1 VSGDGPL
8 AGVRVLE
15 LATMIAAPTTGALLS
30 DYGATVIKVER
41 PGPGDL
47 ARKFGALDAAG
58 LSWYWRSLSRGKKL
72 VALDLHDPEI
82 QALMRRWI
90 GSFDVLIEN
99 FRPGT
104 LERFDLA
111 PEQLLELNPRLVVL
125 RVTAFGQDG
134 PYRERAGFGTLAEA
148 MTGIASVTGY
158 EDTPP
163 LLPAYPLAD
172 VTTGYLGAA
181 AVNAALV
188 RAARTGR
195 GEIIDCAIYEAAIK
209 LVEHQIMEFDRAGT
223 VHRRLGNRMEDIA
236 PRGAYRCSGG
246 EWIAISGSAQP
257 IAERILRVV
266 GGEALASDPRYA
278 TNALR
283 VEHAEE
289 LDRTLSAWC
298 AVRTREAALEELT
311 AAGGAAGPLETIDSV
326 LNNPQVVARDTF
338 VSVFEPG
345 GAALR
350 MTGVLP
356 RFERAEISEPVPGE
370 LAVGARTRE
379 VLSGELQL
387 TAADLASLEARAAI
401 ECSGTK
407 ESSS

>member
-1 VSGDGPL
+1 MSDTPL
-8 AGVRVLE
+8 EGIRVLE
-15 LATMIAAPTTGALLS
+15 FATMIAAPTTGALLA

-47 ARKFGALDAAG
+47 ARKFGALDAEG
-58 LSWYWRSLSRGKKL
+58 VSWYWRSLARGKKL
-72 VALDLHDPEI
+72 IALDLHDPEI

-90 GSFDVLIEN
+90 GTFDVLIEN

-111 PEQLLELNPRLVVL
+111 PEKLLELNPRLVVL

-163 LLPAYPLAD
+163 LLPSYPLAD

-188 RAARTGR
+188 RAARTAR

-223 VHRRLGNRMEDIA
+223 VHKRMGNRMEDIA
-236 PRGAYRCSGG
+236 PRGAYRCAGG

-266 GGEALASDPRYA
+266 GGEALANDRA
-278 TNALR
+278 TPATR
-283 VEHAEE
+283 
-289 LDRTLSAWC
+289 C
-298 AVRTREAALEELT
+298 ASSMPTN
-311 AAGGAAGPLETIDSV
+311 S
-326 LNNPQVVARDTF
+326 
-338 VSVFEPG
+338 
-345 GAALR
+345 
-350 MTGVLP
+350 TGRSRP
-356 RFERAEISEPVPGE
+356 
-370 LAVGARTRE
+370 GAR
-379 VLSGELQL
+379 
-387 TAADLASLEARAAI
+387 RAPGKPR
-401 ECSGTK
+401 SR
-407 ESSS
+407 S

>member
-1 VSGDGPL
+1 MNDAPL
-8 AGVRVLE
+8 AGIRVLE
-15 LATMIAAPTTGALLS
+15 LATMIAAPTTGALLA
-30 DYGATVIKVER
+30 DYGARVIKVER

-47 ARKFGALDAAG
+47 ARKFGALDADG
-58 LSWYWRSLSRGKKL
+58 VSWYWRSLARGKKL
-72 VALDLHDPEI
+72 IALDLHDPEI
-82 QALMRRWI
+82 QALVRRWI
-90 GSFDVLIEN
+90 GTFDVLIEN

-111 PEQLLELNPRLVVL
+111 PEKLLELNPRLVVL

-163 LLPAYPLAD
+163 LLPSYPLAD

-223 VHRRLGNRMEDIA
+223 VHKRMGNRMEDIA
-236 PRGAYRCSGG
+236 PRGAYLCAGG

-266 GGEALASDPRYA
+266 GGEALANDPRYA
-278 TNALR
+278 SNALR
-283 VEHAEE
+283 VQNADE
-289 LDRTLSAWC
+289 LDRTLAAWC
-298 AVRTREAALEELT
+298 AVRTRDAALEELT

-326 LNNPQVVARDTF
+326 LHNPQVEARGTF
-338 VSVFEPG
+338 VPVSERG

-350 MTGVLP
+350 MTGILP
-356 RFERAEISEPVPGE
+356 RFERAQMSGPFPGE

-379 VLSGELQL
+379 ILAGELHL
-387 TAADLASLEARAAI
+387 TDADLASLEARGAI
-401 ECSGTK
+401 ECSATK
-407 ESSS
+407 ESPA